1 MVFFSAALGTL
12 LAVAASQLLLL
23 SAVSAAPAAAT
34 YLNCTA
40 GWDAQHVPISAL
52 DALAAEFKGEI
63 LTCSNK
69 TQLCVPL
76 NSSAHSSAP
85 AINMILNLTY
95 CKSAW
100 NTYSF
105 PQLVLR
111 PANVDDI
118 RAAIAFSN
126 FYCLRM
132 GVKSGGHG
140 PNEGARVLQGVTL
153 DLFLMDKVTANC
165 VCQQWRLGTRAG
177 CMRLLFFV
185 FDMGTCMDIRGIPSD
200 GYWHMVQGTGR

>member
-1 MVFFSAALGTL
+1 MLFPDVAVF

-23 SAVSAAPAAAT
+23 TNASAAAT
-34 YLNCTA
+34 TYQNCKA
-40 GWDAQHVPISAL
+40 GWDTQNVPPSAL
-52 DALAAEFKGEI
+52 LTLATEFTGEI
-63 LTCSNK
+63 LTCNNK
-69 TQLCVPL
+69 TQLCLPL

-85 AINMILNLTY
+85 AINMIVNLTY

-153 DLFLMDKVTANC
+153 DLFLMDKVSKVAAGWFSAGRSAHCHCMGIT
-165 VCQQWRLGTRAG
+165 QWWAHCTRFSIFKCYSRSMVG
-177 CMRLLFFV
+177 PYLL
-185 FDMGTCMDIRGIPSD
+185 R
-200 GYWHMVQGTGR
+200 